1 MADLSAQDKLKQICD
16 ALREETLK
24 PAEEEAG
31 SIVHNAREQAKR
43 IVEEAKEEAQRIIRS
58 AEETADQTLKKGE
71 AALVQA
77 GKRSLENLKQ
87 AVETKIFRESL
98 GEWLDHVATDPE
110 VSAKLVQALVQAV
123 DAQGISGNLS
133 AYIGKHV
140 SARAVNEA
148 LGKEITSKLKEKGV
162 SVGKFSGGAQLKV
175 EERNWV
181 LDMSSEVLL
190 DLLTRFL
197 QKDFREMIFQSC

>member
-1 MADLSAQDKLKQICD
+1 M
-16 ALREETLK
+16 
-24 PAEEEAG
+24 
-31 SIVHNAREQAKR
+31 
-43 IVEEAKEEAQRIIRS
+43 
-58 AEETADQTLKKGE
+58 
-71 AALVQA
+71 
-77 GKRSLENLKQ
+77 
-87 AVETKIFRESL
+87 
-98 GEWLDHVATDPE
+98 
-110 VSAKLVQALVQAV
+110 
-123 DAQGISGNLS
+123 
-133 AYIGKHV
+133 

-162 SVGKFSGGAQLKV
+162 SVGNFSGGAELKV

>member
-16 ALREETLK
+16 TLREETLK

-58 AEETADQTLKKGE
+58 AEEAADQTLKKGE
-71 AALVQA
+71 AALIQA

-87 AVETKIFRESL
+87 AVETKIFKESL
-98 GEWLDHVATDPE
+98 REWLDGVAADPQ

-123 DAQGISGNLS
+123 ETQGSSGNLS
-133 AYIGKHV
+133 ACIGKHV
-140 SARAVNEA
+140 SARAVNEV
-148 LGKEITSKLKEKGV
+148 LGKEITSKLKEKSV
-162 SVGKFSGGAQLKV
+162 SIGKFSGGAQLKV
-175 EERNWV
+175 DERNWV
-181 LDMSSEVLL
+181 LDISSEALL

-197 QKDFREMIFQSC
+197 QKDFREMIFKTN

>member
-16 ALREETLK
+16 TLREETLK

-58 AEETADQTLKKGE
+58 AEEAADQTLKKGE
-71 AALVQA
+71 AALIQA

-87 AVETKIFRESL
+87 AVETKIFKESL
-98 GEWLDHVATDPE
+98 REWLDGVAADPQ

-123 DAQGISGNLS
+123 ETQGISGNLS
-133 AYIGKHV
+133 ACIGKHV
-140 SARAVNEA
+140 SARAVNEV
-148 LGKEITSKLKEKGV
+148 LGKEITSKLKEKSV
-162 SVGKFSGGAQLKV
+162 SIRKFSGGAQLKV
-175 EERNWV
+175 DERNWV
-181 LDMSSEVLL
+181 LDISSEALL

-197 QKDFREMIFQSC
+197 QKDFREMIFKTN

>member
-16 ALREETLK
+16 TLREETLK

-58 AEETADQTLKKGE
+58 AEEAADQTLKKGE
-71 AALVQA
+71 AALIQA

-87 AVETKIFRESL
+87 AVETKIFKESL
-98 GEWLDHVATDPE
+98 REWLDGVAADPQ

-123 DAQGISGNLS
+123 ETQGISGNLS
-133 AYIGKHV
+133 ACIGKHV
-140 SARAVNEA
+140 SARAVNEG
-148 LGKEITSKLKEKGV
+148 LGEEITSKLKEKSV
-162 SVGKFSGGAQLKV
+162 SIGKFSGGAQLKV
-175 EERNWV
+175 DERNWV
-181 LDMSSEVLL
+181 LDISSEALL

-197 QKDFREMIFQSC
+197 QKDFREMIFQTN

>member
-110 VSAKLVQALVQAV
+110 VSAKLVQALVQVV
-123 DAQGISGNLS
+123 DTQGISGNLS

-162 SVGKFSGGAQLKV
+162 SVGNFSGGAQLKV

>member
-16 ALREETLK
+16 TLREETLK

-58 AEETADQTLKKGE
+58 AEEAADQTLKKGE
-71 AALVQA
+71 AALIQA

-87 AVETKIFRESL
+87 AVETKIFKESL
-98 GEWLDHVATDPE
+98 KEWLDGVAADPQ
-110 VSAKLVQALVQAV
+110 VSAKLVRALVQAV
-123 DAQGISGNLS
+123 ETQGISGNLS
-133 AYIGKHV
+133 ACIGKHV
-140 SARAVNEA
+140 SARAVNEV
-148 LGKEITSKLKEKGV
+148 LGKEITSKLKEKSV
-162 SVGKFSGGAQLKV
+162 SIGKFSGGAQLKV
-175 EERNWV
+175 DERNWV
-181 LDMSSEVLL
+181 LDISSEALL

-197 QKDFREMIFQSC
+197 QKDFREMIFQTY

>member
-87 AVETKIFRESL
+87 AVETKIFRGSL

-110 VSAKLVQALVQAV
+110 VSAKLVQALVQVV
-123 DAQGISGNLS
+123 DTQGISGNLS

-162 SVGKFSGGAQLKV
+162 SVGNFSGGAELKV

>member
-110 VSAKLVQALVQAV
+110 VSAKLVQALVQVV
-123 DAQGISGNLS
+123 DTQGISGNLS

-162 SVGKFSGGAQLKV
+162 SVGNFSGGAELKV

>member
-16 ALREETLK
+16 TLREETLK

-43 IVEEAKEEAQRIIRS
+43 IVEESKEEAQRIIRS
-58 AEETADQTLKKGE
+58 AEEAADQTLKKGE
-71 AALVQA
+71 AALIQA

-87 AVETKIFRESL
+87 AVETKIFKESL
-98 GEWLDHVATDPE
+98 REWLDGVAADPQ

-123 DAQGISGNLS
+123 ETQGISGNLS
-133 AYIGKHV
+133 ACIGKHV
-140 SARAVNEA
+140 SARAVNEV
-148 LGKEITSKLKEKGV
+148 LGKEITSKLKEKSV
-162 SVGKFSGGAQLKV
+162 SIGKFSGGAQLKV
-175 EERNWV
+175 DERNWV
-181 LDMSSEVLL
+181 LDISSEALL

-197 QKDFREMIFQSC
+197 QKDFREMIFKTN

>member
-110 VSAKLVQALVQAV
+110 ISAKLVQALVQAV

>member
-16 ALREETLK
+16 TLREETLK

-43 IVEEAKEEAQRIIRS
+43 SVEEAKEEAQRIIRS
-58 AEETADQTLKKGE
+58 AEEAADQTIKKGE
-71 AALVQA
+71 AALIQA

-87 AVETKIFRESL
+87 AVETKIFKESL
-98 GEWLDHVATDPE
+98 REWLDGVAADPQ

-123 DAQGISGNLS
+123 ETQGISGNLS
-133 AYIGKHV
+133 ACIGKHV
-140 SARAVNEA
+140 SARAVNEV
-148 LGKEITSKLKEKGV
+148 LGKEITSKLKEKSV
-162 SVGKFSGGAQLKV
+162 SIGKFSGGAQLKV
-175 EERNWV
+175 DERNWV
-181 LDMSSEVLL
+181 LDISSEALL

-197 QKDFREMIFQSC
+197 QKDFREMIFKTN

>member
-1 MADLSAQDKLKQICD
+1 MAGLSAQDKLKQICD

-162 SVGKFSGGAQLKV
+162 SVGNFSGGAQLKV

>member
-24 PAEEEAG
+24 PAEEEAS
-31 SIVHNAREQAKR
+31 SIVHNAKEQARR
-43 IVEEAKEEAQRIIRS
+43 IVEEANEEAQRIIRS
-58 AEETADQTLKKGE
+58 AEERASTILRKGE

-98 GEWLDHVATDPE
+98 DEWLGGVATDPE
-110 VSAKLVQALVQAV
+110 VSARLVRALVQAV
-123 DAQGISGNLS
+123 ETQGISGNFS
-133 AYIGKHV
+133 ACIWKHV

-162 SVGKFSGGAQLKV
+162 SVGKFSGGAQLKI

-181 LDMSSEVLL
+181 LDISSEALL

>member
-16 ALREETLK
+16 TLREETLK

-31 SIVHNAREQAKR
+31 SIVYNAREQAKR

-58 AEETADQTLKKGE
+58 AEEAADQTLKKGE
-71 AALVQA
+71 AALIQA

-87 AVETKIFRESL
+87 AVETKIFKESL
-98 GEWLDHVATDPE
+98 REWLDGVAADPQ

-123 DAQGISGNLS
+123 ETQGISGNLS
-133 AYIGKHV
+133 ACIGKHV
-140 SARAVNEA
+140 SARAVNEV
-148 LGKEITSKLKEKGV
+148 LGKEITSKLKEKSV
-162 SVGKFSGGAQLKV
+162 SIGKFSGGAQLKV
-175 EERNWV
+175 DERNWV
-181 LDMSSEVLL
+181 LDISSEALL

-197 QKDFREMIFQSC
+197 QKDFREMIFQTN

>member
-43 IVEEAKEEAQRIIRS
+43 IFEEAKEEAQRIIRS

-110 VSAKLVQALVQAV
+110 VSAKLVQALVQVV
-123 DAQGISGNLS
+123 DTQGISGNLS

-162 SVGKFSGGAQLKV
+162 SVGNFSGGAELKV

>member
-16 ALREETLK
+16 TLREETLK

-58 AEETADQTLKKGE
+58 AEEAADQNLKKGE
-71 AALVQA
+71 AALIQA

-87 AVETKIFRESL
+87 AVETKIFKESL
-98 GEWLDHVATDPE
+98 REWLDGVAADPQ

-123 DAQGISGNLS
+123 ETQGISGNLS
-133 AYIGKHV
+133 ACIGKHV
-140 SARAVNEA
+140 SARAVNEV
-148 LGKEITSKLKEKGV
+148 LGKEITSKLKEKSV
-162 SVGKFSGGAQLKV
+162 SIGKFSGGAQLKV
-175 EERNWV
+175 DERNWV
-181 LDMSSEVLL
+181 LDISSEALL

-197 QKDFREMIFQSC
+197 QKDFREMIFKTN

>member
-16 ALREETLK
+16 TLREETLK

-58 AEETADQTLKKGE
+58 AEEAADQTLKKGE
-71 AALVQA
+71 AALIQA

-87 AVETKIFRESL
+87 AVETKIFKESL
-98 GEWLDHVATDPE
+98 REWVDGVAADPQ

-123 DAQGISGNLS
+123 ETQGISGNLS
-133 AYIGKHV
+133 ACIGKHV
-140 SARAVNEA
+140 SARAVNEV
-148 LGKEITSKLKEKGV
+148 LGKEITSKLKEKSV
-162 SVGKFSGGAQLKV
+162 SIGKFSGGAQLKV
-175 EERNWV
+175 DERNWV
-181 LDMSSEVLL
+181 LDISSEALL

-197 QKDFREMIFQSC
+197 QKDFREMIFQTN